1 MKKWYIIHTLSG
13 VEDKVKAN
21 LVAKI
26 TSRSLQELIDD
37 IIVPTEQVSEV
48 RKGKRKV
55 LERKFFPGYLL
66 IHMEMNDQTWLFVK
80 KTPGVT
86 SFIGAKR
93 EPSSISDEEVGCITR
108 KAEETQEKPLPK
120 VAFEKGESVR
130 IIEGAFVNFNGEV
143 EEVNSSK
150 GKLKVSVS
158 IFGRSTPVELE
169 FWQVEKI

>member
-13 VEDKVKAN
+13 AEDKVKAN
-21 LVAKI
+21 LTAKI
-26 TSRSLQELIDD
+26 TSQSLQEMIDD
-37 IIVPTEQVSEV
+37 IVVPTEQVSEV

-93 EPSSISDEEVGCITR
+93 DPSSISDEEVGRILR
-108 KAEETQEKPLPK
+108 KAEETQDKPLPK

-130 IIEGAFVNFNGEV
+130 IIEGAFVNFKDRKSTRL
-143 EEVNSSK
+143 NSSHTDI
-150 GKLKVSVS
+150 SRMPS
-158 IFGRSTPVELE
+158 SA
-169 FWQVEKI
+169 